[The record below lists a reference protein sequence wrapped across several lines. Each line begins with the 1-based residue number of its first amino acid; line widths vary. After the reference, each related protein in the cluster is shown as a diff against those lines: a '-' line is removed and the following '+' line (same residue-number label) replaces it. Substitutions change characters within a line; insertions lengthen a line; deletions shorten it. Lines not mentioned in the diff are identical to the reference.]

1 MKWKKLG
8 LIFDP
13 REHCN
18 WVTTHAWVPTPE
30 VLTPNKCRVYFAGR
44 NAENLSQLGAFLIDL
59 NNPDRVFEVTQSP
72 LITLGPL
79 GSFDDSAIL
88 PSCIVN
94 LGKNKLLY
102 YVGWMQGK
110 RVPYYA
116 AIGLAVSQDGGKS
129 FKKQG
134 KGPVLARNE
143 IDPFFTASN
152 YILIENGLW
161 RMWYTSNTG
170 WRASNGKAIPR
181 YHIKYA
187 ESKDGIHWVRDGQ
200 VAIDFA
206 EKGEYAVSRP
216 WVLHK
221 NDLYQMWYSF
231 RGESYRIGY
240 AESKDG
246 IKWDRKDD
254 RVGMSVSDGG
264 FDSEMMEY
272 AAVVQHEIGEF
283 MFYNG
288 NNYGEQ
294 GIGLAIKV

>member
-1 MKWKKLG
+1 MTCLLEWQPKLQKTLQDGAIVMSKPDEIIDDSDRRASVIKRAFFLTKGIKNEMEKLG

-13 REHCN
+13 REHCD
-18 WVTTHAWVPTPE
+18 WATTHAWVPTPS
-30 VLTPNKCRVYFAGR
+30 KCWHLINAEFIFAGR

-59 NNPDRVFEVTQSP
+59 INPDRVFEVTESP

-94 LGKNKLLY
+94 LGENKLLLR
-102 YVGWMQGK
+102 WLMQGK

-170 WRASNGKAIPR
+170 WKSLDGKVIPR
-181 YHIKYA
+181 YHIKYMLNQKTGFTGFGMDR
-187 ESKDGIHWVRDGQ
+187 SQLTLPRRVNTQFRDHGCFTKMICTKCGIPS
-200 VAIDFA
+200 
-206 EKGEYAVSRP
+206 EE
-216 WVLHK
+216 
-221 NDLYQMWYSF
+221 
-231 RGESYRIGY
+231 
-240 AESKDG
+240 
-246 IKWDRKDD
+246 
-254 RVGMSVSDGG
+254 RV
-264 FDSEMMEY
+264 
-272 AAVVQHEIGEF
+272 
-283 MFYNG
+283 
-288 NNYGEQ
+288 
-294 GIGLAIKV
+294 IGLEFLV